1 MDLLYTDVSGKAIW
15 TRVGAAPFRDATGAI
30 VGIVNVIEDVD
41 ARKRA
46 EEALRASEARFRRL
60 FDTGVIGL
68 IIADA
73 ERILEANDRF
83 LQMVRASQADL
94 QQGRLRWAAMTP
106 PEFAERDAE
115 AIAEIAARGFCTPF
129 EKEYVRL
136 DGSRVPVLIGA
147 AAVDGTSP
155 PWICAVLDLT
165 TQKAMEL
172 ERASFID
179 AATHDLRNP
188 LTALKGRAQ
197 ILLRRIGR
205 GQDID
210 AADIEAGLIAI
221 NADADRMMRLI
232 DELLDASHLRSGQ
245 ALVLDQ
251 AGTDLVALVRDCVE
265 DVRPRTSQSITV
277 ESSSPVLVG
286 TWDHHRLER
295 VVQNLLDNAIKYSFG
310 NGNIVLRICHETD
323 QSGSAWAVLFVQD
336 EGIGIPAADLPHIF
350 ERFQRGGNVGNTAG
364 TGIGLAGVKQIVE
377 QHHGTIAVESVEGQ
391 GTTVTVRLPLS
402 PPR

>member
-1 MDLLYTDVSGKAIW
+1 MDLLYTDVTGKAIW
-15 TRVGAAPFRDATGAI
+15 TRVGAAPFRDSTGAI
-30 VGIVNVIEDVD
+30 VGVVNVIEDVD

-165 TQKAMEL
+165 TQKAIEL

-245 ALVLDQ
+245 ALTLNP
-251 AGTDLVALVRDCVE
+251 APIDLIALAQGSVATVRH
-265 DVRPRTSQSITV
+265 RTTQSITID
-277 ESSSPVLVG
+277 SSGPELVG
-286 TWDHHRLER
+286 TWDGPRLER
-295 VVQNLLDNAIKYSFG
+295 VVHNLLDNAIKYSRG
-310 NGNIVLRICHETD
+310 EGNIALRIATLDAPE
-323 QSGSAWAVLFVQD
+323 QERWAVLTVQD

-350 ERFQRGGNVGNTAG
+350 NRFQRGGNVGNPAG

-377 QHHGTIAVESVEGQ
+377 QHHGTIAVESVDGQ